1 MRILIRLINKHYNKQ
16 IIHIFIDFKQFS
28 HKKITNQ
35 SIRKITIIYNHL

>member
-28 HKKITNQ
+28 HKKIIRNQ
-35 SIRKITIIYNHL
+35 SVRKKIIYNHL